1 MWLCICTYLCTILS
15 TIYIIITNA
24 EVEYHSA
31 HYWEKM
37 HINKLDDDDNIVP
50 VSLSPDIDRRSQVN

>member
-1 MWLCICTYLCTILS
+1 MHMYLYTILN
-15 TIYIIITNA
+15 TIYLIITNA

-31 HYWEKM
+31 HYQEKM
-37 HINKLDDDDNIVP
+37 HVNKLDDDDNMVP